1 MNTLCFSGGGIRGI
15 AFAGALSYLES
26 INNIKLENINT
37 FIGTSIGAVYAT
49 LLALKYDITDI
60 IDFILHFNFEILFPS
75 INCDNILQNYG
86 LCNNKKIKITIEHFI
101 KSKFEVND
109 LTFLELYNLTQN
121 KLIITGA
128 DITNAKVD
136 YFNYIDNPDMSI
148 LTAIEITSAIPI
160 LFNPVLYNNNYYV
173 DAGFVNNYPMNYCN
187 KNTTLGFHVKQ
198 IYFKIDSILSVIS
211 ASISMTTACQKYNN
225 TIEIIINDIS
235 PLNFNIN
242 YDQKLDLINIG
253 REAAKKYIEKNNII
267 IDNNKFIQ
275 TDNSTND
282 QSTQTDTIHND
293 DSTDVIQNDDS
304 TVAIQNDDSTIA
316 IQNDG
321 LTDMHNKV

>member
-15 AFAGALSYLES
+15 AFAGALAYLES

-49 LLALKYDITDI
+49 LLALKYDINEI
-60 IDFILHFNFEILFPS
+60 IDFILNFNFEILFPS
-75 INCDNILQNYG
+75 INCDNIFNNYG

-101 KSKFEVND
+101 KSKYDVLD

-136 YFNYIDNPDMSI
+136 YFNYIDNPNMSI

-160 LFNPVLYNNNYYV
+160 LFNPVLYNDSYYV

-187 KNTTLGFHVKQ
+187 NKTTLGFHVKQ
-198 IYFKIDSILSVIS
+198 TYFKIDSILSVIT
-211 ASISMTTACQKYNN
+211 ASISMTTACQKYDN
-225 TIEIIINDIS
+225 TIEIIIDNIS
-235 PLNFNIN
+235 PLDFNIN
-242 YDQKLDLINIG
+242 YDQKVGLINVG
-253 REAAKKYIEKNNII
+253 RECAQNYIKTNNKT
-267 IDNNKFIQ
+267 IDNNKCTQ
-275 TDNSTND
+275 TENDNID
-282 QSTQTDTIHND
+282 QSTQTEYD
-293 DSTDVIQNDDS
+293 DLVNITLNISINEPIIVPDKNE
-304 TVAIQNDDSTIA
+304 N
-316 IQNDG
+316 
-321 LTDMHNKV
+321 